1 MKLLEDNRGDNFH
14 DIGLGNDFLD
24 MTKSIGNS
32 KRSNRQRINLRNIQ
46 ATPAAQSQKNK

>member
-32 KRSNRQRINLRNIQ
+32 KRSNRLRINLKNTQ
-46 ATPAAQSQKNK
+46 AAPATQLQKNK